1 MYARVYVSIVRVYV
15 FCAHRISHISLS
27 LLHIDIMLVD
37 LGRNDVN
44 RVCVPQSVTV
54 DSLMAIEKYV
64 CPYFT

>member
-1 MYARVYVSIVRVYV
+1 MYFVLIIFLILAYLV
-15 FCAHRISHISLS
+15 
-27 LLHIDIMLVD
+27 HIDIMLVD